1 MFSQIKARYNKFFE
15 QTIEERDG
23 KNMKDIIDKEE
34 TNQELSMIQDKK
46 DHKNED
52 VNLKRRN
59 RNKYRYRK
67 QKKQKIKIM
76 YANMRGIRSKM
87 ACLQNTLSEIDAES
101 ALQIL
106 DFFVRPS

>member
-59 RNKYRYRK
+59 RNKYRYGKTKETENKDNVCQHKRNQK
-67 QKKQKIKIM
+67 QKWHV
-76 YANMRGIRSKM
+76 SK
-87 ACLQNTLSEIDAES
+87 A
-101 ALQIL
+101 
-106 DFFVRPS
+106 P